1 MERTPV
7 RHSLLRRISWLGGD
21 RIMVGISGI
30 CCAALG
36 FTMFVGFGLSFG
48 AFVIVPCAIF
58 FALLWVARKW
68 YKADPWMLD
77 VGKQHLKYA
86 KYYAPKSHRGRMP
99 PSVRDFPNRGLPK

>member
-1 MERTPV
+1 
-7 RHSLLRRISWLGGD
+7 
-21 RIMVGISGI
+21 MVGISGI

-48 AFVIVPCAIF
+48 AFVIVPGAIF

-86 KYYAPKSHRGRMP
+86 KYYAPKPHRGRMP
-99 PSVRDFPNRGLPK
+99 PSIRDFPNRGLPK